1 MFHATF
7 VQIALF
13 DWLTGRHKGQI
24 FEKIFK
30 ILFLRNRMEGEAET
44 RHTCIG
50 HCPLQKICFY

>member
-24 FEKIFK
+24 FEKKKVKFFFSEIVK
-30 ILFLRNRMEGEAET
+30 RMKLKLGILA
-44 RHTCIG
+44 
-50 HCPLQKICFY
+50 